1 VEGSDTLVVMTK
13 AQASAM
19 NVKFLQ
25 MKQSIDTLGRDYGD
39 LKAVA
44 DSLATLYTRS
54 EATLQR
60 ERENALEAKKQNNA
74 ELLARTLFL
83 TWVCFILTI
92 SNG

>member
-1 VEGSDTLVVMTK
+1 MIMTK

-25 MKQSIDTLGRDYGD
+25 MKQSIDTLGRNYSD

-60 ERENALEAKKQNNA
+60 EKQKALEVKKQNNA

-83 TWVCFILTI
+83 TWVYFTLTI